1 MSANPTVNRRETRAK
16 NATAHPGAILKRTL
30 RRGKEEMEQVRKEAD
45 EAAKAAAVKKKK
57 VLTQIAEL
65 EQDIASKDSETN
77 RTPVRRQ
84 KPPVLKRPMPFHDNA
99 GGDGNKESTTTH
111 RSQPRSNKE
120 SQQDSDSSSGERAPV
135 KKKKKVER
143 VRETIKNLSLAD
155 KRAERSDR
163 EEREQLEVRIDK
175 TVTCSSVN
183 QKKIQI
189 RFRTLMFLRL
199 HEGTL
204 FYFNL
209 RTSNAQTN
217 EKALHVKNWADR
229 VSHVAASTV
238 ASDRSRSTTE
248 VSKLKSKS
256 SSTAA
261 TMSTKSKSMTAKTA
275 DSDEELDSH
284 QPSTLDLMEDEN
296 DDEERDA
303 AVSSPIKGRQRL
315 TNAVSIS
322 LLSIY
327 MQIVTFP

>member
-30 RRGKEEMEQVRKEAD
+30 RRGKEEMEQARKEED
-45 EAAKAAAVKKKK
+45 DAAKAAAVKKKK
-57 VLTQIAEL
+57 GLTRIAQL
-65 EQDIASKDSETN
+65 EQDIASKDSETD
-77 RTPVRRQ
+77 RTPIRRQ

-99 GGDGNKESTTTH
+99 GGNGNKESTTTH
-111 RSQPRSNKE
+111 RSQPRSNEE
-120 SQQDSDSSSGERAPV
+120 SQDSDSSSGERAPV

-155 KRAERSDR
+155 KRAEGSDR
-163 EEREQLEVRIDK
+163 EEGEQLEVRIDK
-175 TVTCSSVN
+175 TVTCTSVN

-189 RFRTLMFLRL
+189 RFCTHMFLRL

-217 EKALHVKNWADR
+217 ERALHVKNWADR
-229 VSHVAASTV
+229 VSHVAASSA

-248 VSKLKSKS
+248 VSKLKSKN

-261 TMSTKSKSMTAKTA
+261 TMSTKSKSMTADKTA

-284 QPSTLDLMEDEN
+284 QLSTLDLMEDEN

-303 AVSSPIKGRQRL
+303 AVSSPIKGHQRL

-327 MQIVTFP
+327 MQIITFP